1 MPIKPLTPEDKKSII
16 TDLYKPRGVSIDFEI
31 MNHNDKI
38 INFAAVCSKTGKA
51 FISVGE
57 NITEEL
63 RQLDDFIYGAE
74 YILGHNIINFDL
86 PRVEQANP
94 NLDFLKLPVVDTL
107 WLSPLAF
114 PRNPYHHLIKHYQDG
129 GLKQIQINNPELDA
143 RLALDVFRDQLLTF
157 KANAK
162 KEADVYCAWHWLCTH
177 DFNGKDSTLD
187 DIFFKFRN
195 KQRPTEIDTK
205 DAIRSRLVGKGCMNY
220 AEKKIFTNLKLGRWE
235 IAYTIAWLS
244 VAGGNSVVP
253 PWVRHQFPHTNRII
267 RKFRDQACVDPS
279 CKWCGERHDA
289 EKELKKW
296 FGYEKFREY
305 PADDEGRSLQKLIVE
320 AAMKKQHALG
330 ILPTGTGKS
339 ICYQIPAISR
349 FDKTGQLTVVISP
362 LVALMADQ
370 VAGLQASGIGSCITI
385 NGLLSMPERSHAL
398 DQVRLGDAGIL
409 LIAPE
414 QLRSPSV
421 RKVLN
426 QREIGGWVLD
436 EAHCLSKWGHDF
448 RPDYRYVGRFI
459 REHTKN
465 EAIPPILCLTATA
478 KPDVK
483 DEIVNYFKDQLD
495 IELVV
500 FPGGAE
506 RKNLAYLVQET
517 TENNKYSDVFDTIK
531 SCLDESKRGG
541 AIVYCATQK
550 RCEEISEY
558 LQDREMKA
566 DHFHAGLT
574 SERKKDVQTRFIDG
588 ELDVIA
594 ATNAFGMGID
604 KSDVRLVIHAD
615 IPSSL
620 ENYMQESGRAGR
632 DQKPAKC
639 ILLFTIDDVERQ
651 FRMSAH
657 SRLTTIEIHGI
668 LRALRKLNR
677 KNRKRDPDIDLIA
690 TSGEILLEDE
700 DNLFEQDSNTDDTR
714 VRTAVAWLEEAEL
727 LKREENFVQVFPSS
741 LIVNSL
747 DAAKEKLKG
756 AKLTKENETT
766 LLKIVEYLIN
776 ASADKGIT
784 TDDLMCLTG
793 LRPEKVRKAIWNLEK
808 LGILNND
815 MELTAFVHSG
825 IARSS
830 KKRIEEAISLEN
842 SLIEHMRELSPDMD
856 VGTPSQPLHLRQ
868 AAQKLRD
875 DGIADPLPERLWRII
890 KGISYDGRGEEIAT
904 GSLSVRRQDLET
916 VRVTLKRSWD
926 KLIETAQKRQHASEL
941 LLNHLLS
948 CLSPSDVHGADL
960 LVETTI
966 GKLQSALGDDPEL
979 RSKIRS
985 LDKLLERALLWLHE
999 QEVIRLNK
1007 GLAVFRPAM
1016 KIDLTP
1022 NETRG
1027 FSKADFEPLRLH
1039 YQGKKLQIHV
1049 MSEFAKLGLQ
1059 PNNEGRA
1066 FRMDYF
1072 ALEEEQFLTR
1082 WMPGKE
1088 KEIERETTPDS
1099 WRKIVEDL
1107 NNAIQQRI
1115 VSDQREQTNVLVLA
1129 GPGSGKT
1136 RVLVHRIAYLI
1147 RAKRERPKSIL
1158 ALAYNRHAAVE
1169 IRKRLFEL
1177 IGDDARGVTVLT
1189 CHALAMQLV
1198 GTSFASQS
1206 DQPDEIMFS
1215 EVLREAVKL
1224 LKGEGLPSDDADE
1237 LRERL
1242 LAGFRWILVDEYQDI
1257 GAEQY
1262 ELIAAIAGR
1271 SLEEESSKL
1280 TLFAVGDDD
1289 QNIYAFNGASV
1300 EFIRRFEDDYG
1311 AKPVYLISNYRSTQ
1325 NIIESSNA
1333 VIQDAKERMK
1343 IDHPIKINKKRERD
1357 KPGGEWEEIDKLSRG
1372 RVQILNIPNDPVVQ
1386 AQAIMHELER
1396 LLNLASDWEWSKCAV
1411 IARRWESLNPV
1422 QAYCKLNNIPVQFGD
1437 EPFPS
1442 FFQIREVQ
1450 LLIARLNRKT
1460 EKLITR
1466 KDIEKFLRDEQ
1477 QTSWNSLLLQALE
1490 EHELEVVETE
1500 FSPQCFIEWLVD
1512 WGREFRRKQKGLL
1525 LITGHS
1531 AKGLEFDHVAVL
1543 DGHWSP
1549 SRKSEEPDSE
1559 RRLYYVAMTRAK
1571 KTLTLARFPGNHWIQ
1586 DSMRGLNSVVQ
1597 REIPDLLPPPK
1608 ELRFLKKRL
1617 TPKDVDL
1624 SFAGRQDEDAIVH
1637 KLIGELHTGSKIY
1650 IETGVHGRWT
1660 ITNKKGREVGRF
1672 AKNYEPPKNMRVRSA
1687 EVYAILIRKREQS
1700 DPEYQEMINCDKWE
1714 VLLPELIYEPD
1725 E

>member
-1 MPIKPLTPEDKKSII
+1 MPIKPPTKEDRKSII
-16 TDLYKPRGVSIDFEI
+16 SDLYKPRGVSIDFEI
-31 MNHNDKI
+31 ISHNDKI
-38 INFAAVCSKTGKA
+38 IKFAAVCGKTGKV
-51 FISVGE
+51 FISEGK
-57 NITEEL
+57 NIADEL
-63 RQLDDFIYGAE
+63 CKLDDFVYGAE
-74 YILGHNIINFDL
+74 YIIGHNIINFDL
-86 PRVEQANP
+86 PRVQQVTP
-94 NLDFLKLPVVDTL
+94 NLGLLKLPVIDTL
-107 WLSPLAF
+107 RLSPLAF

-129 GLKQIQINNPELDA
+129 DLKQVQINNPELDA
-143 RLALDVFRDQLLTF
+143 RIALDVFRDQLLVF
-157 KANAK
+157 KGNAK
-162 KEADVYCAWHWLCTH
+162 KESDLYCAWHWLCTP

-187 DIFFKFRN
+187 DILFKFRN
-195 KQRPTEIDTK
+195 KQRPTELDTK
-205 DAIRSRLVGKGCMNY
+205 DAIRSRFVGKGCMNY
-220 AEKKIFTNLKLGRWE
+220 AEEKVISNLKSGRWE

-244 VAGGNSVVP
+244 VAGGSSVVP
-253 PWVRHQFPHTNRII
+253 PWVRHQFPNTKRII
-267 RKFRDQACVDPS
+267 RNFRDQACSDS
-279 CKWCGERHDA
+279 NCGWCCERHDA
-289 EKELKKW
+289 EKELKNW
-296 FGYEKFREY
+296 FGYEKFRED
-305 PADDEGRSLQKLIVE
+305 PADENGRSLQKLIVE

-385 NGLLSMPERSHAL
+385 NGLLSMPERSYAL

-414 QLRSPSV
+414 QLRSRSV
-421 RKVLN
+421 RKVLE

-459 REHTKN
+459 REYTKDD
-465 EAIPPILCLTATA
+465 EIPPILCLTATA

-483 DEIVNYFKDQLD
+483 EDIVNYFKD
-495 IELVV
+495 ELKIDLTV

-506 RKNLAYLVQET
+506 RKNLTYLVQPTAEST
-517 TENNKYSDVFDTIK
+517 KYSQVYDNIK
-531 SCLDESKRGG
+531 GCQEEFKSGG
-541 AIVYCATQK
+541 VIVYCATQR

-558 LQDREMKA
+558 LQDRELKA
-566 DHFHAGLT
+566 DFFHAGLT
-574 SERKKDVQTRFIDG
+574 PERKKDVQTRFIDG
-588 ELDVIA
+588 DLDVIA

-615 IPSSL
+615 IPGSL
-620 ENYMQESGRAGR
+620 ENYMQEAGRAGR
-632 DQKPAKC
+632 DQKPARC
-639 ILLFTIDDVERQ
+639 VLLYTTDDVERQ
-651 FRMSAH
+651 FRLSAY
-657 SRLTTIEIHGI
+657 SRLTPIEIHGI
-668 LRALRKLNR
+668 LRALRKLDF
-677 KNRKRDPDIDLIA
+677 KNRRRDPETELIA

-714 VRTAVAWLEEAEL
+714 VRTAVAWLEESEL
-727 LKREENFVQVFPSS
+727 LKREENYVQVFPSS
-741 LIVNSL
+741 LIVNTL
-747 DAAKEKLKG
+747 DAANEKLNG
-756 AKLTKENETT
+756 VKLAPEYQAT
-766 LLKIVEYLIN
+766 LLKIVEYLID

-784 TDDLMCLTG
+784 TDELMCETG
-793 LRPEKVRKAIWNLEK
+793 LRPEGVRKAIWDLEK
-808 LGILNND
+808 LGILHND

-830 KKRIEEAISLEN
+830 RNRIEEAITLEN
-842 SLIEHMRELSPDMD
+842 TLIAHMQELSPDMD
-856 VGTPSQPLHLRQ
+856 VGSPPQSLHLRQ

-890 KGISYDGRGEEIAT
+890 KGISYDGRGEDVAI
-904 GSLSVRRQDLET
+904 GSLFVRRQDMET

-926 KLIETAQKRQHASEL
+926 KLIETAKKRQHASEL
-941 LLNHLLS
+941 LLKHLLS
-948 CLSPSDVHGADL
+948 CLSPSDIHGADL

-966 GKLQSALGDDPEL
+966 GKLQKVLGDDAGL

-985 LDKLLERALLWLHE
+985 LDKLMERALLWLHE

-1016 KIDLTP
+1016 KIDLAP
-1022 NETRG
+1022 KETRG

-1039 YQGKKLQIHV
+1039 YKGKILQIHV
-1049 MSEFAKLGLQ
+1049 MSEFAKRGLQ
-1059 PNNEGRA
+1059 STSEA
-1066 FRMDYF
+1066 MALVMDYF
-1072 ALEEEQFLTR
+1072 AFEEEQFLDR
-1082 WMPGKE
+1082 WMPGKD

-1099 WRKIVEDL
+1099 WRKIVEEL

-1147 RAKRERPKSIL
+1147 RARRERPKSIL

-1169 IRKRLFEL
+1169 IRKRLFAL

-1198 GTSFASQS
+1198 GTSFASKA
-1206 DQPDEIMFS
+1206 DRPDNDMFS

-1224 LKGEGLPSDDADE
+1224 LKGEGLPSDDADVQ
-1237 LRERL
+1237 RERL

-1257 GAEQY
+1257 GQEQY
-1262 ELIAAIAGR
+1262 ELIEAIAGR

-1300 EFIRRFEDDYG
+1300 EFIHRFEDDYG

-1325 NIIESSNA
+1325 NIIEASNA
-1333 VIQDAKERMK
+1333 VIQEASERMK
-1343 IDHPIKINKKRERD
+1343 IDHPIKINKTREKD
-1357 KPGGEWEEIDKLSRG
+1357 NPGGAWEEFDKLSRG
-1372 RVQILNIPNDPVVQ
+1372 RVQILNVPNNQVIQ
-1386 AQAIMHELER
+1386 AQAVMHELER
-1396 LLNLASDWEWSKCAV
+1396 LSKLSSSWKWKKCAI
-1411 IARRWESLNPV
+1411 IARRWESLNSV
-1422 QAYCKLNNIPVQFGD
+1422 HAYCELNQIPVQYGD
-1437 EPFPS
+1437 DAIPS
-1442 FFQIREVQ
+1442 FYRIREVQ
-1450 LLIARLNRKT
+1450 SLVKYLNRNN
-1460 EKLITR
+1460 ERLISR
-1466 KDIEKFLRDEQ
+1466 KDIVEFLNDEPE
-1477 QTSWNSLLLQALE
+1477 TSWNRLLTQALE
-1490 EHELEVVETE
+1490 EHQLEVVESE
-1500 FSPQCFIEWLVD
+1500 FSPHCFIEWLVD

-1525 LITGHS
+1525 LLSGHS

-1549 SRKSEEPDSE
+1549 SSFDVEPDSE

-1571 KTLTLARFPGNHWIQ
+1571 ETLTLTRFPGNHWIQ

-1597 REIPDLLPPPK
+1597 RDPPDLPEPPLAMRY
-1608 ELRFLKKRL
+1608 LRKRL
-1617 TPKDVDL
+1617 SPKDIDL

-1637 KLIGELHTGSKIY
+1637 KTTAGLNTGSKIY
-1650 IETGVHGRWT
+1650 VETSSQGGWRIVNNR
-1660 ITNKKGREVGRF
+1660 GREVGRF

-1687 EVYAILIRKREQS
+1687 EVYAILRRKREDS
-1700 DPEYQEMINCDKWE
+1700 ESKYLDKIKCEDWE
-1714 VLLPELIYEPD
+1714 VILPEIVYEPD

>member
-1 MPIKPLTPEDKKSII
+1 MPIKPPTPEDKKSII
-16 TDLYKPRGVSIDFEI
+16 SDLYKPRGVSIDFEI
-31 MNHNDKI
+31 KSHDDEI
-38 INFAAVCSKTGKA
+38 IKFAAVCSKTGKA
-51 FISVGE
+51 FISEGK
-57 NITEEL
+57 NIAKEL
-63 RQLDDFIYGAE
+63 RELDDFIYGAE
-74 YILGHNIINFDL
+74 YILGHNIIKFDIPSVQL
-86 PRVEQANP
+86 VDP
-94 NLDFLKLPVVDTL
+94 NLDFLKLPVIDTL
-107 WLSPLAF
+107 RLSPLAF

-129 GLKQIQINNPELDA
+129 DLRQVQKNNPELDA
-143 RLALDVFRDQLLTF
+143 RLTLDVFRDQLLTF
-157 KANAK
+157 KQMP
-162 KEADVYCAWHWLCTH
+162 KEAPDLLSAWHWLCTG
-177 DFNGKDSTLD
+177 DFNGIDSTLD

-195 KQRPTEIDTK
+195 KQRPTELDAK
-205 DAIRSRLVGKGCMNY
+205 DSICNCFEGNGCMNY
-220 AEKKIFTNLKLGRWE
+220 GEKVLSNLKSGRWE

-253 PWVRHQFPHTNRII
+253 PWVRHQFPKTKTII
-267 RKFRDQACVDPS
+267 RKFRDQACADPS
-279 CKWCGERHDA
+279 CSWCSERHDA

-305 PADDEGRSLQKLIVE
+305 PANDEGKSLQKLIVE
-320 AAMKKQHALG
+320 AAMKKQHTLG

-385 NGLLSMPERSHAL
+385 NGLLSMPERAHAL

-414 QLRSPSV
+414 QLRSQSV
-421 RKVLN
+421 RNVLK

-436 EAHCLSKWGHDF
+436 EAHCLSRWGHDF

-483 DEIVNYFKDQLD
+483 DDIVNYFNDELE
-495 IELVV
+495 IELEV

-506 RKNLAYLVQET
+506 RKNLDYLVQPT
-517 TENNKYSDVFDTIK
+517 TESNKYSDVYENIK
-531 SCLDESKRGG
+531 SCMAEFNSGG
-541 AIVYCATQK
+541 VIVYCATQR

-558 LQDREMKA
+558 LQDRELKV
-566 DHFHAGLT
+566 DFFHAGLT
-574 SERKKDVQTRFIDG
+574 PERKKDVQNRFIAG
-588 ELDVIA
+588 ELEVIA

-615 IPSSL
+615 IPGSI
-620 ENYMQESGRAGR
+620 ENYMQEAGRAGR
-632 DQKPAKC
+632 DQKPARC
-639 ILLFTIDDVERQ
+639 ILLYTIEDVERQ
-651 FRMSAH
+651 FAISAY
-657 SRLTTIEIHGI
+657 SRLTTREIHGI
-668 LRALRKLNR
+668 LRALRNLDR
-677 KNRKRDPDIDLIA
+677 KNRRRDPEIDLIA
-690 TSGEILLEDE
+690 TPGEILLEDE
-700 DNLFEQDSNTDDTR
+700 ENLFEQDSNTDDSR

-727 LKREENFVQVFPSS
+727 LKREENYVQIFPSS

-747 DAAKEKLKG
+747 DAAKLKLKG
-756 AKLTKENETT
+756 AKLKQFYFDS
-766 LLKIVEYLIN
+766 LLKIVEHLIN
-776 ASADKGIT
+776 APADKGIT
-784 TDDLMCLTG
+784 TDDIMGLTG
-793 LRPEKVRKAIWNLEK
+793 FKPEEVRKAFWDLEK
-808 LGILNND
+808 IGILNND
-815 MELTAFVHSG
+815 MELTAFVHYG
-825 IARSS
+825 VARSS
-830 KKRIEEAISLEN
+830 QRRFEEAKALEN
-842 SLIEHMRELSPDMD
+842 ALIDHMRVLSPDM
-856 VGTPSQPLHLRQ
+856 VIGENQTLHLRQ

-875 DGIADPLPERLWRII
+875 DGLSDPLPERLWQIV
-890 KGISYDGRGEEIAT
+890 KGISYDGRGEDTAT
-904 GSLSVRRQDLET
+904 GSLSVRRQDMET
-916 VRVTLKRSWD
+916 VRVTLKRSWEN
-926 KLIETAQKRQHASEL
+926 LVETAEKRQKASQL
-941 LLNHLLS
+941 LLDHLLS
-948 CLSPSDVHGADL
+948 CLSPSDLQGTDL

-966 GKLQSALGDDPEL
+966 GKLQIVLSNDTEL

-1007 GLAVFRPAM
+1007 GLAVFRSAM
-1016 KIDLTP
+1016 KIALTP

-1039 YQGKKLQIHV
+1039 YQGQKLQIHV
-1049 MSEFAKLGLQ
+1049 MGEFAKRGLKVKQ
-1059 PNNEGRA
+1059 EA
-1066 FRMDYF
+1066 MTLAMDYF
-1072 ALEEEQFLTR
+1072 ALPEEEFIGR

-1099 WRKIVEDL
+1099 WRKIVEEL

-1115 VSDQREQTNVLVLA
+1115 VADNRDQTNVLVLA

-1198 GTSFASQS
+1198 GTSFATQT
-1206 DQPDEIMFS
+1206 DQPDNEMFS

-1224 LKGEGLPSDDADE
+1224 LKGEGLPSEDADE

-1343 IDHPIKINKKRERD
+1343 INHPIKINKKRERD

-1386 AQAIMHELER
+1386 AQAIMQELER

-1450 LLIARLNRKT
+1450 LLVARLNRKT

-1586 DSMRGLNSVVQ
+1586 DSMRGQNSVVQ
-1597 REIPDLLPPPK
+1597 REIPDLPPPVK
-1608 ELRFLKKRL
+1608 EMRFLKKRL

-1637 KLIGELHTGSKIY
+1637 KLIGELHTGSNLY

-1660 ITNKKGREVGRF
+1660 ITNRKGREVGRF

-1687 EVYAILIRKREQS
+1687 EVYAILVRKREQS
-1700 DPEYQEMINCDKWE
+1700 DPEYQDMINCDKWE
-1714 VLLPELIYEPD
+1714 VVLPELIYEPD